1 MLKWR
6 WRAGLIA
13 LLLAFG
19 ASSVA
24 WADSD
29 YNQALA
35 TAPQG
40 ISLNKDNAIL
50 TVDTSGYSSSA
61 IVNATNPATPGT
73 QIAMVNNNTYQFG
86 SIWSTDENY
95 FDLTQDE
102 TASMWLYFGN
112 QGTQAADGM
121 AFVLQNDPRGVTAIP
136 DYPTP
141 GKAIGETLGVWGV
154 DMARRQGSVD
164 KLAQT
169 AIQDSWAL
177 EFDTN
182 RNASTGGKAAGYANS
197 FDIGMPPVHIGSN
210 YPGAGSSYIRHV
222 DHGLPVLG
230 IIQPDNY
237 YYGLN
242 HLGVIAD
249 ESQPNFLSNGQWH
262 HVTLSWK
269 AATKQMTYTF
279 NDKDPQTGAM
289 QPGVSRTV
297 TLDPAKIDPNN
308 TGKIRWGFTGATGSR
323 YENNL
328 VVFESVPGLVAA
340 STTATM
346 TDLTQKQ
353 PVDSAHGVVS
363 HDKLQVDYHLAY
375 NGGRQSWSSIEG
387 HLKLPANISYETAK
401 ITYANQP
408 AETLDA
414 SQISQQ
420 KLTAALHQS
429 LNRDNDAATVS
440 LIGEADEVAKS
451 TTVPATTSTFV
462 SNAYVGTADT
472 PSFQLNPNV
481 DLNLSVTSDNP
492 LALKPETDT
501 VVTGNVHLA
510 TSATTPPR
518 VTIQP
523 VLNGTRLTV
532 ITPATD
538 GTFPLPLKASD
549 LQAGTNTLTLVA
561 TADTGDTSNTVT
573 VPITVAGDLKFSDV
587 AAASHFQTA
596 TLTGQD
602 QLAKRGDDWR
612 LAVSD
617 TRGTGRQWVLDVQAT
632 PFVAADGTTLAGGPV
647 YVDAYGSLT
656 IDDTPTA
663 IVWHTTDD
671 RDHDGVYDVMGN
683 WSADQGLLLA
693 VNGGAVSG
701 NYTSTITWTLGD
713 VPS

>member
-1 MLKWR
+1 
-6 WRAGLIA
+6 
-13 LLLAFG
+13 
-19 ASSVA
+19 
-24 WADSD
+24 
-29 YNQALA
+29 
-35 TAPQG
+35 
-40 ISLNKDNAIL
+40 
-50 TVDTSGYSSSA
+50 
-61 IVNATNPATPGT
+61 
-73 QIAMVNNNTYQFG
+73 
-86 SIWSTDENY
+86 
-95 FDLTQDE
+95 
-102 TASMWLYFGN
+102 
-112 QGTQAADGM
+112 
-121 AFVLQNDPRGVTAIP
+121 
-136 DYPTP
+136 
-141 GKAIGETLGVWGV
+141 
-154 DMARRQGSVD
+154 
-164 KLAQT
+164 
-169 AIQDSWAL
+169 
-177 EFDTN
+177 
-182 RNASTGGKAAGYANS
+182 
-197 FDIGMPPVHIGSN
+197 
-210 YPGAGSSYIRHV
+210 
-222 DHGLPVLG
+222 
-230 IIQPDNY
+230 
-237 YYGLN
+237 
-242 HLGVIAD
+242 
-249 ESQPNFLSNGQWH
+249 
-262 HVTLSWK
+262 
-269 AATKQMTYTF
+269 
-279 NDKDPQTGAM
+279 
-289 QPGVSRTV
+289 
-297 TLDPAKIDPNN
+297 
-308 TGKIRWGFTGATGSR
+308 
-323 YENNL
+323 
-328 VVFESVPGLVAA
+328 
-340 STTATM
+340 M

-538 GTFPLPLKASD
+538 GTFSLPLKASD